1 MDIKTLLMYL
11 ALFFLLTLGDPVCA
25 FEPISK
31 QASTLDSPTLVAVS
45 CKAQAGRCGKE
56 RSENYASRQA
66 PGVPC
71 DALPTRRPPQNHISR
86 HAPGASCDAL
96 PGGLAVEQ
104 GGSSGLCE

>member
-1 MDIKTLLMYL
+1 MCT
-11 ALFFLLTLGDPVCA
+11 

-31 QASTLDSPTLVAVS
+31 RASTFEGPALVAVS
-45 CKAQAGRCGKE
+45 CRAQAARCGKE
-56 RSENYASRQA
+56 RSENYASRRA

-71 DALPTRRPPQNHISR
+71 DALPARRAPQNHISR

-104 GGSSGLCE
+104 GDRSGRCE